1 MKKNEF
7 KRYITLLDQWARTV
21 WPLLVTF
28 LGGLYFEESVVNSI
42 ASTPHPALVYTIFGA
57 FAAAAILVMVALYKF
72 LREETFL
79 LEFEHLGARK
89 QQEAVQQ
96 LRWSSDLAPL
106 YRLMSVNLSPEMKHA
121 ALDGELYASEVR
133 MGSHLVLPGYIGGA
147 LVGLGLVGT
156 FIGLLGTLDDLSKL
170 FAGMA
175 NMGGAD
181 TNPVDLFSDMI
192 SRLQAPM
199 KAMGTAF
206 VASLYGLLGSLI
218 VGLMAY
224 SAKKTAM
231 HVMDEA
237 RELVADVLMDKPS
250 MLIAKDGHNAQAVA
264 AQWESLFHT
273 LRNERNLLSDELTS
287 MKDLSRAQMALT
299 EKGQL
304 ESTVL
309 SNRQTGVL
317 LQLKEL
323 ATSQQVLFKEQYVFL
338 SEQAQLQRDAMS
350 TQHALMSTM
359 VNRLEHLT
367 VELSSLNGSVSKLM
381 TDQAKAQQTKNA
393 LIEAVEKTAETV
405 SGALRALR

>member
-1 MKKNEF
+1 
-7 KRYITLLDQWARTV
+7 
-21 WPLLVTF
+21 
-28 LGGLYFEESVVNSI
+28 
-42 ASTPHPALVYTIFGA
+42 
-57 FAAAAILVMVALYKF
+57 
-72 LREETFL
+72 
-79 LEFEHLGARK
+79 
-89 QQEAVQQ
+89 
-96 LRWSSDLAPL
+96 
-106 YRLMSVNLSPEMKHA
+106 
-121 ALDGELYASEVR
+121 
-133 MGSHLVLPGYIGGA
+133 
-147 LVGLGLVGT
+147 
-156 FIGLLGTLDDLSKL
+156 
-170 FAGMA
+170 
-175 NMGGAD
+175 
-181 TNPVDLFSDMI
+181 MI

-231 HVMDEA
+231 QVMDEA
-237 RELVADVLMDKPS
+237 RELVADVLTDKPS

-287 MKDLSRAQMALT
+287 MKELSRAQMALT

-304 ESTVL
+304 ECTVL

-323 ATSQQVLFKEQYVFL
+323 ATSQQELFKEQYVFL
-338 SEQAQLQRDAMS
+338 SEQAQLQRDAMH
-350 TQHALMSTM
+350 TQYALMSVM
-359 VNRLEHLT
+359 VSRMEHLT
-367 VELSSLNGSVSKLM
+367 VEVSSLNESVSQLM
-381 TDQAKAQQTKNA
+381 SDQTKAQKTKYA